1 MDKLYYSPFTIHHSP
16 LNKLQIL
23 LQQGENNAVE
33 FNSTGVSSDGL
44 AKEIVAFANTLGG
57 RILMG
62 VEDDGSVSGVTNIT
76 QVEEWVTNICRQ
88 NVIPPIQ
95 VVMQIETQNDLNVLH
110 IEVPK
115 GKDKP
120 YQTNKN
126 QYLVR
131 VGSTN
136 RLASHQELLRLFQQ
150 AGVFHFDATGVP
162 KTTITD
168 LNWAKLDQFFSQYGV
183 DFSNESDKERLLV
196 NTDLM
201 TSEGE
206 ITVAGLLVF
215 GINPQKYLHNASIS
229 FAHFAGNSLSDT
241 LLDKQVIEGTLDYQI
256 DTGLAVL
263 KNNIR
268 HPSVIEGAKTVD
280 TFFMYPDKVFR
291 EIIVNACLHRNYAIS
306 GSRIRIFLFDDRLE
320 VRSPGRL
327 PNTVT
332 IEKMKSG
339 VSYAPNPVLL
349 KFMENLR
356 YIDKLGRGIPM
367 VYQTAIRN
375 NKTLLL
381 EEQGEEFVLTLF
393 L

>member
-1 MDKLYYSPFTIHHSP
+1 MT
-16 LNKLQIL
+16 KLQTL

-33 FNSTGVSSDGL
+33 FKSAGVSVDGL

-57 RILMG
+57 SILIG
-62 VEDDGSVSGVTNIT
+62 VEDNGSISGVNNAPQI
-76 QVEEWVTNICRQ
+76 EEWVTNICRQ

-95 VVMQIETQNDLNVLH
+95 VTINIERSDNSDVIH

-120 YQTNKN
+120 YQTNKS

-131 VGSTN
+131 VGTTN
-136 RLASHQELLRLFQQ
+136 RTASPQELLRLFQQ
-150 AGVFHFDATGVP
+150 AGVFHFDATGIA
-162 KTTITD
+162 KTTIND
-168 LNWAKLDQFFSQYGV
+168 LNTSKLDKYFEQYGV
-183 DFSNESDKERLLV
+183 DFSNESDKERLLI

-201 TSEGE
+201 TSEKE
-206 ITVAGLLVF
+206 VTVAGLLVF

-229 FAHFAGNSLSDT
+229 FAHFMGNTLSDD

-256 DTGLAVL
+256 DKCLATI
-263 KNNIR
+263 KNSIK
-268 HPSVIEGAKTVD
+268 HPSVIQGAKTVD
-280 TFFMYPDKVFR
+280 THFLYPEKVFR
-291 EIIVNACLHRNYAIS
+291 EIIVNACLHRNYAIL
-306 GSRIRIFLFDDRLE
+306 GSRIRVFLFDDRLE
-320 VRSPGRL
+320 IRSPGRL

-332 IEKMKSG
+332 VEKMKAG
-339 VSYAPNPVLL
+339 VSYASNPVLL

-367 VYQTAIRN
+367 VNQTAIQN
-375 NKTLLL
+375 NKQLDL
-381 EEQGEEFVLTLF
+381 EETGEEFILTLS

>member
-1 MDKLYYSPFTIHHSP
+1 MT
-16 LNKLQIL
+16 NLQTL
-23 LQQGENNAVE
+23 LHQGENNGVE
-33 FNSTGVSSDGL
+33 FKSAQVSPDSL

-57 RILMG
+57 SILIG
-62 VEDDGSVSGVTNIT
+62 VEDNGTITGVKNST

-88 NVIPPIQ
+88 NIIPPIQ
-95 VVMQIETQNDLNVLH
+95 VEMQIEKESNLDVL
-110 IEVPK
+110 IIDVPK

-136 RLASHQELLRLFQQ
+136 RIASYQELLRLFQQ
-150 AGVFHFDATGVP
+150 AGVFHFDATGVA
-162 KTTITD
+162 KTTILD
-168 LNWAKLDQFFSQYGV
+168 LNWSKLDKFFDQYGV
-183 DFSNESDKERLLV
+183 DFSYESDKERLLI

-201 TSEGE
+201 TSSGE
-206 ITVAGLLVF
+206 ITIAGLLVF
-215 GINPQKYLHNASIS
+215 GINPQKYLYNASIS
-229 FAHFAGNSLSDT
+229 FAHFEGTSLDDI

-256 DTGLAVL
+256 DACLATI

-268 HPSVIEGAKTVD
+268 DPSVIKDGKTVS
-280 TFFMYPDKVFR
+280 TRFLYPDKVFR
-291 EIIVNACLHRNYAIS
+291 EIIVNACLHRNYTIS
-306 GSRIRIFLFDDRLE
+306 GSRIRVFLFDDRLE

-332 IEKMKSG
+332 IEKMKNG
-339 VSYAPNPVLL
+339 VSYASNPVLL

-367 VYQTAIRN
+367 VYQTALKN
-375 NKTLLL
+375 NKSLNL
-381 EEQGEEFVLTLF
+381 EEQGEEFVLTLS

>member
-1 MDKLYYSPFTIHHSP
+1 MS
-16 LNKLQIL
+16 KLQIL

-33 FNSTGVSSDGL
+33 FKSAGVSPDGL

-57 RILMG
+57 SILMG
-62 VEDDGSVSGVTNIT
+62 VEDDGTISGINNNI

-88 NVIPPIQ
+88 NIIPPIQ
-95 VVMQIETQNDLNVLH
+95 VVMQIEKENNLEVLH

-136 RLASHQELLRLFQQ
+136 RIASHQELLRLFQQ
-150 AGVFHFDATGVP
+150 AGVFHFDATGVQ
-162 KTTITD
+162 KTTIAD
-168 LNWAKLDQFFSQYGV
+168 LNWSKLDKFFDQYGV
-183 DFSNESDKERLLV
+183 DFSKESDKERLLI

-206 ITVAGLLVF
+206 VTVAGLLVF
-215 GINPQKYLHNASIS
+215 GINPQKYLFNASIS
-229 FAHFAGNSLSDT
+229 YAHFQGNGLDDT

-256 DTGLAVL
+256 DTCLAVI
-263 KNNIR
+263 KNNIK
-268 HPSVIEGAKTVD
+268 HPSVIQGGKTVD
-280 TFFMYPDKVFR
+280 SHFQYPDKVFR

-306 GSRIRIFLFDDRLE
+306 GSRIRVFLFEDRLE

-332 IEKMKSG
+332 VEKMRNG
-339 VSYAPNPVLL
+339 VSYASNPVLL

-356 YIDKLGRGIPM
+356 YIDKLGRGVPM
-367 VYQTAIRN
+367 VYQTALKN
-375 NKTLLL
+375 NKSLNL
-381 EEQGEEFVLTLF
+381 EEEGEEFVLTLS

>member
-1 MDKLYYSPFTIHHSP
+1 MS
-16 LNKLQIL
+16 KLQIL
-23 LQQGENNAVE
+23 LQQGENNAIE
-33 FNSTGVSSDGL
+33 FKSANVSPDGL

-57 RILMG
+57 SILIG
-62 VEDDGSVSGVTNIT
+62 VEDNGSISGVNNIT

-88 NVIPPIQ
+88 NIIPPIQ
-95 VVMQIETQNDLNVLH
+95 VEISIEKKDNLDVLL

-136 RLASHQELLRLFQQ
+136 RIASHQELLRLFQQ

-183 DFSNESDKERLLV
+183 DFSNESDKERLLI

-215 GINPQKYLHNASIS
+215 GINPQKFLYNASIS
-229 FAHFAGNSLSDT
+229 FAHFAGNSVSDS
-241 LLDKQVIEGTLDYQI
+241 LLDKRVIEGTLDYQI
-256 DTGLAVL
+256 DTGLAIL
-263 KNNIR
+263 KDSIR
-268 HPSVIEGAKTVD
+268 HPSVIEGGKTVD
-280 TFFMYPDKVFR
+280 AHFLYPDKVFR

-332 IEKMKSG
+332 VEKMKSG

-367 VYQTAIRN
+367 VYQTAIKN
-375 NKTLLL
+375 NKTLNL
-381 EEQGEEFVLTLF
+381 EEQGEEFVLTLS